1 MLGLLK
7 DLRIGGWCE
16 IEQITCWVL
25 IAVETFPGISAK
37 SQIAGPKKG
46 TGRGLVLSWEQSS
59 GWRVYK
65 IEASGEQNIHRFLQ
79 LSKTEIWV
87 THVIMNLSIYQ
98 KWRQTDTPERMM
110 WILMSFLSPSWKERG
125 HCHATGTKQ
134 NVTLSNIVKDE
145 PYLGSEMPT

>member
-65 IEASGEQNIHRFLQ
+65 IEASGQQNIHRFLQ

-87 THVIMNLSIYQ
+87 THVTYLSIRSGG
-98 KWRQTDTPERMM
+98 KQTHQNAWCEYWCLFFLLHERREGTAM
-110 WILMSFLSPSWKERG
+110 LRELSKTW
-125 HCHATGTKQ
+125 H
-134 NVTLSNIVKDE
+134 
-145 PYLGSEMPT
+145 YPTSSKTNPT